1 MLSEKE
7 ISKETLL
14 CIGNKKLNLEAYSYA
29 WFRKRYMTLFLFLE
43 LGFSFRESKWKEDRA
58 KLWSKM
64 DG

>member
-1 MLSEKE
+1 
-7 ISKETLL
+7 
-14 CIGNKKLNLEAYSYA
+14 
-29 WFRKRYMTLFLFLE
+29 MTLFLFLE